1 LEFKVIKVIL
11 LLIHKL
17 GLFTKEDIKE
27 DKIIIK
33 LIEKRVIVEEVNTLE
48 KYY

>member
-1 LEFKVIKVIL
+1 MKVVL

-27 DKIIIK
+27 DEIIIK
-33 LIEKRVIVEEVNTLE
+33 LIERRVIAKEVNTLE

>member
-1 LEFKVIKVIL
+1 MEFKVIKVIL

-17 GLFTKEDIKE
+17 GLFTKEDIRE
-27 DKIIIK
+27 DEIIIK
-33 LIEKRVIVEEVNTLE
+33 LIGRRVIVKEVDTLE

>member
-1 LEFKVIKVIL
+1 LEFKAMKVAL

-17 GLFTKEDIKE
+17 GLFTKEDIRE

-33 LIEKRVIVEEVNTLE
+33 LIGRRVIVKEVDALE